1 MRAESI
7 FLNANGL
14 RFGALSWG
22 AGPLVLAFHGF
33 PDTAHTWS
41 ELGPRLAAR
50 RFRVVA
56 PFMRGYAPTE
66 APRRDATSRDLGL
79 DVLGIANTLGE
90 TVVHLV
96 GSDWGA
102 EAVHAAVGLE
112 PTRFTT
118 LTTVGIPHR
127 AAVKPSPG
135 LAWALRHFVMLQLP
149 GAEARFAADDFA
161 QLEHLSRRWSPT
173 WQPSANDLEA
183 MKASFRQP
191 GTVHA
196 ALGYYRA
203 SSVLV
208 PEFMKKKVAVP
219 TLCVAGRDD
228 PSVSPAQYEPTRRH
242 FTGHFEVLTIK
253 GGHFCH
259 REDPDVFA
267 AALLRHFGAAPVDAN
282 VSGAARGFRVVD

>member
-1 MRAESI
+1 M

-41 ELGPRLAAR
+41 ELGPRLAAGG
-50 RFRVVA
+50 FRVVA
-56 PFMRGYAPTE
+56 PFMRGYAPTQ
-66 APRRDATSRDLGL
+66 APARDTTSRDLGL
-79 DVLGIANTLGE
+79 DVIGLANALGE
-90 TVVHLV
+90 DVVHLV

-102 EAVHAAVGLE
+102 EAVYAAVGLE
-112 PTRFTT
+112 PTRFKT
-118 LTTVGIPHR
+118 LTAVGIPHR
-127 AAVKPSPG
+127 AALKPSPS
-135 LAWALRHFVMLQLP
+135 LAWALRHFVTLQLP
-149 GAEARFAADDFA
+149 GAEARFAANDLA
-161 QLEHLSRRWSPT
+161 ALETLARRWSPT
-173 WQPSANDLEA
+173 WAATAQDLEA

-203 SSVLV
+203 ASARV
-208 PEFMKKKVAVP
+208 PDFMKKKVPVP

-228 PSVSPAQYEPTRRH
+228 PSLRPAQYEATRGH
-242 FTGHFEVLTIK
+242 FTGSFEVLVID

-259 REDPDVFA
+259 REAPDVFA
-267 AALLRHFGAAPVDAN
+267 AALLRHFAGLKTM
-282 VSGAARGFRVVD
+282 G

>member
-1 MRAESI
+1 MKAESI
-7 FLNANGL
+7 SLNANGL
-14 RFGALSWG
+14 RFAALSWG
-22 AGPLVLAFHGF
+22 TGPLVLAFHGF

-41 ELGPRLAAR
+41 ELGPRLAAKGH
-50 RFRVVA
+50 RVVA

-66 APRRDATSRDLGL
+66 APSRDATSRDLGL
-79 DVLGIANTLGE
+79 DVLGIANALGE
-90 TVVHLV
+90 SVVHLV

-102 EAVHAAVGLE
+102 EAVYAAVGLE
-112 PTRFTT
+112 PTRFKT

-149 GAEARFAADDFA
+149 GAEARFAANDLA
-161 QLEHLSRRWSPT
+161 QLETLARRWSPT
-173 WQPSANDLEA
+173 WQANAQDIEA
-183 MKASFRQP
+183 MKASFRAP
-191 GTVHA
+191 RTVHA

-208 PEFMKKKVAVP
+208 PDFMKKKINVP

-228 PSVSPAQYEPTRRH
+228 PSVSPDQYEHTRRH
-242 FTGHFEVLTIK
+242 FTGSFEVLTIK

-267 AALLRHFGAAPVDAN
+267 DAVLRHVA
-282 VSGAARGFRVVD
+282 